1 MNDIFKCLDS
11 LTAIDDAVVDAEAC
25 VVESLCVYD
34 YKVNE
39 MMKYSKDTESTYAYI
54 QEASVG
60 TGVVKDPSANIFR
73 KMWTVIRKFFLA
85 IFNKLSDLLVKITVN
100 KYDYVEIP
108 MPLKD
113 LIQEVEDITSIED
126 AIVKTIDV
134 NRDMTSNF
142 SDLSAEIKELI
153 SKAKGLRILKENKNP
168 NIRYGVKP
176 DAFMKIRDKLRY
188 LKTHMNDMRKS
199 LDRRVAASEKLT
211 PDLISDSYKEYVNNI
226 QQLYSVLAN
235 ASTKLFAGFKF
246 SGNDK
251 NENDATTFIE
261 AYFQEDSGMSL
272 GEFIGLVVIVS
283 GYRMMLFVKNLF
295 RMIQNLFKYIIEK
308 ISDWLLKMK
317 IGNYEYVQSPLSV
330 DDIKSDV
337 EKLTKSM
344 QAAMDSFDM
353 YRSYKYDKAK
363 LHELLK
369 QTEEDI
375 KTMKIFAVDVNS
387 TKYKIT
393 PKEFIDCR
401 KVFRYYADVAKTN
414 KKFIDKQYEKLLEV
428 LEIEGRKE
436 DSELTRSDIEVR
448 VIQEE
453 KKDFLE
459 TSQKIWTKV
468 TEASAK
474 FLSSFNFSTAK
485 KAEDDE
491 TDKEK

>member
-1 MNDIFKCLDS
+1 
-11 LTAIDDAVVDAEAC
+11 
-25 VVESLCVYD
+25 
-34 YKVNE
+34 
-39 MMKYSKDTESTYAYI
+39 
-54 QEASVG
+54 
-60 TGVVKDPSANIFR
+60 
-73 KMWTVIRKFFLA
+73 
-85 IFNKLSDLLVKITVN
+85 
-100 KYDYVEIP
+100 
-108 MPLKD
+108 
-113 LIQEVEDITSIED
+113 
-126 AIVKTIDV
+126 
-134 NRDMTSNF
+134 
-142 SDLSAEIKELI
+142 
-153 SKAKGLRILKENKNP
+153 
-168 NIRYGVKP
+168 
-176 DAFMKIRDKLRY
+176 MKID
-188 LKTHMNDMRKS
+188 
-199 LDRRVAASEKLT
+199 
-211 PDLISDSYKEYVNNI
+211 
-226 QQLYSVLAN
+226 
-235 ASTKLFAGFKF
+235 
-246 SGNDK
+246 
-251 NENDATTFIE
+251 
-261 AYFQEDSGMSL
+261 
-272 GEFIGLVVIVS
+272 
-283 GYRMMLFVKNLF
+283 
-295 RMIQNLFKYIIEK
+295 
-308 ISDWLLKMK
+308 
-317 IGNYEYVQSPLSV
+317 NYEYVQSPLSV

-459 TSQKIWTKV
+459 TAQKIWTKV
-468 TEASAK
+468 AEASAK

-485 KAEDDE
+485 KAKDDE